1 MRGRMDD
8 RSMRHKLKPLLST
21 LLTIAMILSLL
32 PTAVFAAGETG
43 TFTKITTQEELTD
56 GSYILVANTSAGSK
70 ALGTNIGSKIDGI
83 DITIDG
89 TTVSSESAIPLWN
102 AIVSEGTIILSN
114 GANYLGYG
122 SSGTNFTKPDEP
134 YTWNI
139 KDNGD
144 ATFRFTASTADT
156 RAIAWQDNG
165 ARFGAYSTT
174 NTDGYVFDLSLYKA
188 DSEPSP
194 DPGGDTDPQ
203 PGEIPIK
210 AGDSV
215 VFYMPAENKVMTT
228 TASGSKLAGQEGTL
242 ENGTL
247 TTTKEAAIFTVATN
261 E

>member
-1 MRGRMDD
+1 
-8 RSMRHKLKPLLST
+8 
-21 LLTIAMILSLL
+21 MILSLL

-139 KDNGD
+139 KDN
-144 ATFRFTASTADT
+144 
-156 RAIAWQDNG
+156 
-165 ARFGAYSTT
+165 
-174 NTDGYVFDLSLYKA
+174 
-188 DSEPSP
+188 
-194 DPGGDTDPQ
+194 
-203 PGEIPIK
+203 
-210 AGDSV
+210 
-215 VFYMPAENKVMTT
+215 
-228 TASGSKLAGQEGTL
+228 
-242 ENGTL
+242 
-247 TTTKEAAIFTVATN
+247 
-261 E
+261 